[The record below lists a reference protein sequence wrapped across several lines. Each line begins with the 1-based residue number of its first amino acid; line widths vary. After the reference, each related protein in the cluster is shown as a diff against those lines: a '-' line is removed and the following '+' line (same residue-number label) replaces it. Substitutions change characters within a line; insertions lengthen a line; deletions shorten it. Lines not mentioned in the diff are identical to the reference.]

1 MFGLKDNFQ
10 SCEET
15 ENNRRFEFYFEEKV
29 MKHEQLTRDELIEL
43 VRKIIDCDGNEEEI
57 DEMTFVLEQNVVDPE
72 ITNYI
77 YYDEKTPEEIVDLAL
92 AYKPIQL

>member
-43 VRKIIDCDGNEEEI
+43 VRKIIDCDGNEE
-57 DEMTFVLEQNVVDPE
+57 TRW
-72 ITNYI
+72 
-77 YYDEKTPEEIVDLAL
+77 
-92 AYKPIQL
+92 